1 MREQKTLYTRKQTY
15 IFMSKKVIQNNV
27 FSMKIS
33 DLIKERLEKLAE
45 KEGISTASYLR
56 NLINI
61 EYLNKIGD

>member
-1 MREQKTLYTRKQTY
+1 
-15 IFMSKKVIQNNV
+15 MSKKVIQNNV